1 MNSFHTPVLAE
12 EVLESLRCDRKGIYV
27 DCTLGG
33 GGHSEEILKVTDPA
47 SVVIGIDQDEEAIRV
62 ASERLKEFGAGF
74 RVLKGN
80 FRDIEGILERE
91 NIREIDGILF
101 DLGVSGYQIDE
112 QSRGFSFRKAGPL
125 DMRMDIRKKTTA
137 FDLINNLPQKELE
150 NVIRSFG
157 EEKWAGR
164 IARVIVKVRSEKNIL
179 TTTELAEIISN
190 IIPKSNWPGK
200 IHPATKTFQALRI
213 KVNEELEIL
222 TPALTSAISKLSS
235 GGRICVISYHSLE
248 DRIVKEV
255 FNKKAKG
262 CICPPRFPEC
272 RCNVRPVLKIIN
284 KKPVRASESEIAQN
298 PRARSAKLRAGERI

>member
-112 QSRGFSFRKAGPL
+112 QSIGFSFRKAGPL

-137 FDLINNLPQKELE
+137 FDLINSLPQKELE

-272 RCNVRPVLKIIN
+272 RNSPL
-284 KKPVRASESEIAQN
+284 
-298 PRARSAKLRAGERI
+298 